1 MTGSGAVLNGIKPE
15 PGSTIAVFG
24 TGAVGMA
31 AMMAAKVAGC
41 SKVIAVDI
49 HESRLD
55 LAKQLGATHVINSKN
70 ENGQDLRPM

>member
-1 MTGSGAVLNGIKPE
+1 M
-15 PGSTIAVFG
+15 
-24 TGAVGMA
+24 
-31 AMMAAKVAGC
+31 AGC

-70 ENGQDLRPM
+70 ENAQEQILALTSGRGVNYSVDTTGVGQVVRTAIEVLAVGK